1 MYKHCINPYYPY
13 IATSVYN
20 LTSIA
25 KQSVVQSP
33 RWHNQWQQATRHD
46 TLLLTTKLNYFM
58 VFLQSYRKALL
69 LTLCLTLP
77 FILSAQ
83 SSGISGVVIDE
94 AGEPYI
100 GATVMVRGN
109 TLATITDLD
118 GKFSLDVSENATL
131 VVSYIGCETAT
142 VVAYVGRP
150 VTVVLKQ
157 DAVSLDAGEVVAV
170 GYGTQKKESVV
181 AAISTIRPGELR
193 APVRSLSQSLA
204 GNVAGLVALQSS
216 GEPGK
221 DDAQFWIRGIATF
234 TGDPNPLVLVDGI
247 ERPLE
252 NVDPL
257 EIESFSVLKDASATA
272 VYGVRGANGVIII
285 NTRRGF
291 DGPARI
297 DVRYEQGFSSPSKR
311 LSFVDAATR
320 SMLFNEAVDA
330 TPGISSAFKYQLAE
344 IDAMRSQI
352 DPEVYPDID
361 WQKILMKDITLS
373 EKVSANISGG
383 GKFARYF
390 TSISFYNQEGQFA
403 VQPGPYSWV
412 SNSIGSFG
420 ANVNY
425 TRYNFRANV
434 DMDITPTTTVSIGL
448 QGNVSENME
457 PAEGGASS
465 IYRDI
470 INAAPNAFPV
480 ILKDGRLAGRD
491 GLNNPYN
498 MLTQRGYA
506 KTMENAL
513 RANLSIDQDLKFIT
527 RGLNAKL
534 TYAYDY
540 TTSATDTHSRDIN
553 FFEVTGRDESGDL
566 MATEWQA
573 DRYQDY
579 LNYSHNSSSTRSQY
593 AEFTINYQRYFGK
606 HDVGALVMGF
616 AKDYRIMLQGMS
628 YINSLPNRSLGLA
641 ARATYGYDNRYL
653 VEANIGFNG
662 SENFARNN
670 RMGIFPALALGW
682 VASEE
687 RFLKGNDIL
696 TWAKLRLSAG
706 QVGNDQI
713 PSTRFIYLATIND
726 NASGFSNIGVNFNQY
741 QGGVG
746 EGRMANENVTW
757 EVATKYNIGVELGF
771 IKSLRL
777 NGDVFYE
784 RRENIFLSPQ
794 ASEITGLPSGYDI
807 YSNMGVMENKGFEI
821 SGEYQKRI
829 GKDLYITARG
839 NFTFTRNKVITDGKY
854 YAYPWQD
861 LKGARYGL
869 TLGYKAMHL
878 FSEEE
883 LAALPDY
890 YEQFSMD
897 KTQLRPGDIRYED
910 LNDDGKITEA
920 DRTWIGNPAMPEIVY
935 GFGASLNWKGL
946 DFSFLF
952 QGAGNRSTYL
962 TGGWYFQPFQAER
975 GPKYMGNV
983 MTAFLDRWT
992 EDNPDPNAFSPRL
1005 SYGTNANNYK
1015 TSTWWQRDASYLR
1028 LKNVEIGYT
1037 LPDKWAKK
1045 IYANTMR
1052 IYVQGVNL
1060 FTAGKFYSDFWDPE
1074 TGADV
1079 YPLQRV
1085 VFIGLNLSF

>member
-1 MYKHCINPYYPY
+1 MDVYP
-13 IATSVYN
+13 IF
-20 LTSIA
+20 
-25 KQSVVQSP
+25 KK
-33 RWHNQWQQATRHD
+33 
-46 TLLLTTKLNYFM
+46 TLLSVLAF
-58 VFLQSYRKALL
+58 VFPIMLA
-69 LTLCLTLP
+69 
-77 FILSAQ
+77 AQ
-83 SSGISGVVIDE
+83 SSGISGVVTDE

-100 GATVMVRGN
+100 GATVMVRG
-109 TLATITDLD
+109 TTEVVLTDLD
-118 GKFSLDVSENATL
+118 GKFSLGMDESATL
-131 VVSYIGCETAT
+131 VISHIGCETQT
-142 VVAYVGRP
+142 VVAYSGKP
-150 VTVVLKQ
+150 VTVILKE
-157 DAVSLDAGEVVAV
+157 DALSLEAGEVVAV

-181 AAISTIRPGELR
+181 AAISTIRPDELKV
-193 APVRSLSQSLA
+193 PVRSLSQSLA

-234 TGDPNPLVLVDGI
+234 TGDPDPLVLVDGV

-297 DVRYEQGFSSPSKR
+297 DVRYEHGFSSPSKR

-330 TPGISSAFKYQLAE
+330 TAGISQSFKYRQAE
-344 IDAMRSQI
+344 IDAMRNQT
-352 DPEVYPDID
+352 DPELYPDVD
-361 WQKILMKDITLS
+361 WQKLLMKDLTMS

-390 TSISFYNQEGQFA
+390 TSVSFYNQEGQYA
-403 VQPGPYSWV
+403 VRPGNYSWV
-412 SNSIGSFG
+412 NSTIGSFG

-425 TRYNFRANV
+425 TRYNFRSNV
-434 DMDITPTTTVSIGL
+434 DMDITPTTTVSLGL

-457 PAEGGASS
+457 PAEGGSAS

-506 KTMENAL
+506 KTLSNAL
-513 RANLSIDQDLKFIT
+513 RANLSVDQDLKFIT
-527 RGLNAKL
+527 KGLTAKL
-534 TYAYDY
+534 TYAYDF
-540 TTSATDTHSRDIN
+540 TTRSVDTHSRNIN

-566 MATEWQA
+566 LTNEWQA
-573 DRYQDY
+573 DQYQDY
-579 LNYSHNSSSTRSQY
+579 LDYSHSSSSTRSQY
-593 AEFTINYQRYFGK
+593 AELTVNYQRYFGR
-606 HDVGALVMGF
+606 HDVGALLMGF
-616 AKDYRIMLQGMS
+616 AKDYRSMTQGMS
-628 YINSLPNRSLGLA
+628 YITSLPNRSLGLA
-641 ARATYGYDNRYL
+641 ARVTYGFDNRYL
-653 VEANIGFNG
+653 IEANIGFNG
-662 SENFARNN
+662 SENFAKGK
-670 RMGIFPALALGW
+670 RMGIFPAVAVGW

-687 RFLKGNDIL
+687 PFLKGNDVL
-696 TWAKLRLSAG
+696 TWAKLRLSVG
-706 QVGNDQI
+706 QVGSDQI
-713 PSTRFIYLATIND
+713 PYTRFIYLATMND
-726 NASGFSNIGVNFNQY
+726 NAPGYSNIGVNFNQY
-741 QGGVG
+741 QSGIG

-757 EVATKYNIGVELGF
+757 EVATKYNAGLELGF
-771 IKSLRL
+771 FNSLRL

-794 ASEITGLPSGYDI
+794 TSEVSGLPKGYDI

-821 SGEYQKRI
+821 SGEYHKQI
-829 GKDLYITARG
+829 GNDLYITARG
-839 NFTFTRNKVITDGKY
+839 NFTFTRNKVVSDGKY

-861 LKGARYGL
+861 LKGCRYGL
-869 TLGYKAMHL
+869 TLGYRAMHL

-883 LAALPDY
+883 LASLPDY

-935 GFGASLNWKGL
+935 GFGASINWKGL

-952 QGAGNRSTYL
+952 QGGGNRSAYL
-962 TGGWYFQPFQAER
+962 TGGWYFQPFQADR
-975 GPKYMGNV
+975 GPKHMGNV

-992 EDNPDPNAFSPRL
+992 PENPDPHAFSPRL
-1005 SYGTNANNYK
+1005 SYGANANNYK
-1015 TSTWWQRDASYLR
+1015 TSTWWQRNASYLR

-1037 LPDKWAKK
+1037 LPDRWAKK
-1045 IYANTMR
+1045 IYADKLR
-1052 IYVQGVNL
+1052 IYLQGVNL
-1060 FTAGKFYSDFWDPE
+1060 GTFSSFYSDFWDPE
-1074 TGADV
+1074 TGADS
-1079 YPLQRV
+1079 YPMQRV
-1085 VFIGLNLSF
+1085 IFLGLNVSF

>member
-1 MYKHCINPYYPY
+1 
-13 IATSVYN
+13 
-20 LTSIA
+20 
-25 KQSVVQSP
+25 
-33 RWHNQWQQATRHD
+33 
-46 TLLLTTKLNYFM
+46 M

-69 LTLCLTLP
+69 LTLSLIIP
-77 FILSAQ
+77 VILSAQ

-94 AGEPYI
+94 SGEPYI

-109 TLATITDLD
+109 TLATITDVD
-118 GKFSLDVSENATL
+118 GKFTLDVSENATL

-142 VVAYVGRP
+142 VVAYAGKP
-150 VTVVLKQ
+150 VTIVLKP
-157 DAVSLDAGEVVAV
+157 DALALDAGEVVAV

-181 AAISTIRPGELR
+181 AAISTIRPDELR
-193 APVRSLSQSLA
+193 VPVRSLSQSLA

-234 TGDPNPLVLVDGI
+234 TGDPNPLVLVDGV

-272 VYGVRGANGVIII
+272 VYGVRGANGVILI

-330 TPGISSAFKYQLAE
+330 TPGISSSFKYQQAE
-344 IDAMRSQI
+344 IDAMRSGI
-352 DPEVYPDID
+352 DPEVYPNVD
-361 WQKILMKDITLS
+361 WQKVLMKDITLS

-403 VQPGPYSWV
+403 VNPGQYSWIG
-412 SNSIGSFG
+412 NSIGSFG

-434 DMDITPTTTVSIGL
+434 DMDITPTTTVSVGL
-448 QGNVSENME
+448 QGNVSENKE
-457 PAEGGASS
+457 PAEGGAAS

-480 ILKDGRLAGRD
+480 KLKDGRLAGRD

-506 KTMENAL
+506 KTLQNAL
-513 RANLSIDQDLKFIT
+513 RANLSIDQDFKFIT
-527 RGLNAKL
+527 QGLSAKL

-540 TTSATDTHSRDIN
+540 TTNAVDTNSRDIN

-566 MATEWQA
+566 IANEWQA
-573 DRYQDY
+573 DKYQDY
-579 LNYSHNSSSTRSQY
+579 LNYSHSSSSTRSQY
-593 AEFTINYQRYFGK
+593 AELTINYQRYFDK

-616 AKDYRIMLQGMS
+616 AKDYRLMTQGMT
-628 YINSLPNRSLGLA
+628 YINSLPNRSIGLA

-653 VEANIGFNG
+653 IEANIGFNG
-662 SENFARNN
+662 SENFAKNN

-687 RFLKGNDIL
+687 NFLKGNKVL
-696 TWAKLRLSAG
+696 TWAKMRLSVG
-706 QVGNDQI
+706 QVGSDQI
-713 PSTRFIYLATIND
+713 PATRFIYLATMND
-726 NASGFSNIGVNFNQY
+726 GASGYSNIGVNFNQY
-741 QGGVG
+741 QGGIG

-757 EVATKYNIGVELGF
+757 EVATKYNIGLELGF
-771 IKSLRL
+771 LSSLRL

-794 ASEITGLPSGYDI
+794 ASEIAGLPNGYDI
-807 YSNMGVMENKGFEI
+807 YSNMGVMENRGFEI

-839 NFTFTRNKVITDGKY
+839 NFTFTRNKVISDGKY

-883 LAALPDY
+883 LASLPDY

-920 DRTWIGNPAMPEIVY
+920 DRTWIGNPSMPEIVY

-952 QGAGNRSTYL
+952 QGAGNRSAYL
-962 TGGWYFQPFQAER
+962 TGGWYFQPFQADR
-975 GPKYMGNV
+975 GPKHMGNV

-992 EDNPDPNAFSPRL
+992 EDNPDPYAFSPRL
-1005 SYGTNANNYK
+1005 SYGANANNYK

-1045 IYANTMR
+1045 IYANSLR
-1052 IYVQGVNL
+1052 IYLQGVNL
-1060 FTAGKFYSDFWDPE
+1060 FTISKFYKNFWDPE

-1079 YPLQRV
+1079 YPMQRV
-1085 VFIGLNLSF
+1085 VFVGLNVSF

>member
-1 MYKHCINPYYPY
+1 
-13 IATSVYN
+13 
-20 LTSIA
+20 
-25 KQSVVQSP
+25 
-33 RWHNQWQQATRHD
+33 
-46 TLLLTTKLNYFM
+46 M

-69 LTLCLTLP
+69 LTLSLIIP
-77 FILSAQ
+77 VILSAQ

-94 AGEPYI
+94 SGEPYI

-109 TLATITDLD
+109 TLATITDVD
-118 GKFSLDVSENATL
+118 GKFTLDVSENATL

-142 VVAYVGRP
+142 VVAYAGKP
-150 VTVVLKQ
+150 VTIVLKP
-157 DAVSLDAGEVVAV
+157 DALALDAGEVVAV

-181 AAISTIRPGELR
+181 AAISTIRPDELR
-193 APVRSLSQSLA
+193 VPVRSLSQSLA

-234 TGDPNPLVLVDGI
+234 TGDPNPLVLVDGV

-272 VYGVRGANGVIII
+272 VYGVRGANGVILI

-330 TPGISSAFKYQLAE
+330 TPGISSSFKYQQAE
-344 IDAMRSQI
+344 IDAMRSGI
-352 DPEVYPDID
+352 DPEVYPNVD
-361 WQKILMKDITLS
+361 WQKVLMKDITLS

-403 VQPGPYSWV
+403 VNPGQYSWIG
-412 SNSIGSFG
+412 NSIGSFG

-434 DMDITPTTTVSIGL
+434 DMDITPTTTVSVGL
-448 QGNVSENME
+448 QGNVSENKE
-457 PAEGGASS
+457 PAEGGAAS

-480 ILKDGRLAGRD
+480 KLKDGRLAGRD

-506 KTMENAL
+506 KTLQNAL
-513 RANLSIDQDLKFIT
+513 RANLSIDQDFKFIT
-527 RGLNAKL
+527 QGLSAKL

-540 TTSATDTHSRDIN
+540 TTNAVDTNSRDIN

-566 MATEWQA
+566 IANEWQA
-573 DRYQDY
+573 DKYQDY
-579 LNYSHNSSSTRSQY
+579 LNYSHSSSSTRSQY
-593 AEFTINYQRYFGK
+593 AELTINYQRYFDK

-616 AKDYRIMLQGMS
+616 AKDYRLMTQGMT
-628 YINSLPNRSLGLA
+628 YINSLPNRSIGLA

-653 VEANIGFNG
+653 IEANIGFNG
-662 SENFARNN
+662 SENFAKNN

-687 RFLKGNDIL
+687 NFLKGNKVL
-696 TWAKLRLSAG
+696 TWAKMRLSVG
-706 QVGNDQI
+706 QVGSDQI
-713 PSTRFIYLATIND
+713 PATRFIYLATMND
-726 NASGFSNIGVNFNQY
+726 SASGYSNIGVNFNQY
-741 QGGVG
+741 QGGIG

-757 EVATKYNIGVELGF
+757 EVATKYNIGLELGF
-771 IKSLRL
+771 LSSLRL

-794 ASEITGLPSGYDI
+794 ASEIAGLPNGYDI
-807 YSNMGVMENKGFEI
+807 YSNMGVMENRGFEI

-839 NFTFTRNKVITDGKY
+839 NFTFTRNKVISDGKY

-883 LAALPDY
+883 LASLPDY

-920 DRTWIGNPAMPEIVY
+920 DRTWIGNPSMPEIVY

-952 QGAGNRSTYL
+952 QGAGNRSAYL
-962 TGGWYFQPFQAER
+962 TGGWYFQPFQADR
-975 GPKYMGNV
+975 GPKHMGNV

-992 EDNPDPNAFSPRL
+992 EDNPDPYAFSPRL
-1005 SYGTNANNYK
+1005 SYGANANNYK

-1045 IYANTMR
+1045 IYANSLR
-1052 IYVQGVNL
+1052 IYLQGVNL
-1060 FTAGKFYSDFWDPE
+1060 FTISKFYKNFWDPE

-1079 YPLQRV
+1079 YPMQRV
-1085 VFIGLNLSF
+1085 VFVGLNVSF

>member
-1 MYKHCINPYYPY
+1 MGFYFKLKKTFLAAVMLAFP
-13 IATSVYN
+13 IAV
-20 LTSIA
+20 L
-25 KQSVVQSP
+25 
-33 RWHNQWQQATRHD
+33 
-46 TLLLTTKLNYFM
+46 
-58 VFLQSYRKALL
+58 
-69 LTLCLTLP
+69 
-77 FILSAQ
+77 AQ
-83 SSGISGVVIDE
+83 SGGISGVVVDE
-94 AGEPYI
+94 NGEPYI
-100 GATVMVRGN
+100 GASVMVRGS
-109 TLATITDLD
+109 TIATISDLD
-118 GKFSLDVSENATL
+118 GKFSLDIEGNATL
-131 VVSYIGCETAT
+131 VISYIGCETQT
-142 VVAYVGRP
+142 VVAYQGQP

-157 DAVSLDAGEVVAV
+157 DALSLDAGEVVAV

-181 AAISTIRPGELR
+181 GAISTIKPGELTV
-193 APVRSLSQSLA
+193 PVRSLSQSLA
-204 GNVAGLVALQSS
+204 GNIAGLVSLQSS

-234 TGDPNPLVLVDGI
+234 TGDPNPLILVDGV

-272 VYGVRGANGVIII
+272 VYGVRGANGVILI

-291 DGPARI
+291 DGPAKI

-320 SMLFNEAVDA
+320 AMLFNEAVDA
-330 TPGISSAFKYQLAE
+330 TPGISSSNKYLPAE
-344 IDAMRSQI
+344 IEAMRNQT
-352 DPEVYPDID
+352 DPELYPDVD

-390 TSISFYNQEGQFA
+390 TAVSFYNQEGQYA
-403 VQPGPYSWV
+403 INPGPYSWV
-412 SNSIGSFG
+412 DSHIGSFG

-425 TRYNFRANV
+425 TRYNFRSNV
-434 DMDITPTTTVSIGL
+434 DMDITPTTTVTLGL
-448 QGNVSENME
+448 QGDVSENME
-457 PAEGGASS
+457 PAEGGSAS

-480 ILKDGRLAGRD
+480 RLKDGRLAGRD

-506 KTMENAL
+506 KTFENAI

-527 RGLNAKL
+527 KGLTAKL
-534 TYAYDY
+534 LYAYDY
-540 TTSATDTHSRDIN
+540 VTTATDTHSRNIN
-553 FFEVTGRDESGDL
+553 FFEPVGRDEETGEL
-566 MATEWQA
+566 LVTEWQA
-573 DRYQDY
+573 DQYQDY
-579 LNYSHNSSSTRSQY
+579 LNYNHSSSSTRSQY
-593 AEFTINYQRYFGK
+593 AELTVNYQRYFGK

-616 AKDYRIMLQGMS
+616 FKDYRDMYSGMD
-628 YINSLPNRSLGLA
+628 YMTSLPHRSLGLA

-662 SENFARNN
+662 SENFAKGN
-670 RMGIFPALALGW
+670 RMGIFPAVALGW

-687 RFLKGNDIL
+687 PFLKGNDVL
-696 TWAKLRLSAG
+696 TWAKLRLSVG

-713 PSTRFIYLATIND
+713 PYTRFIYLATMND
-726 NASGFSNIGVNFNQY
+726 SAGGYGNLGINFNQY
-741 QGGVG
+741 SGGVG

-757 EVATKYNIGVELGF
+757 EVATKYNIGIELGF
-771 IKSLRL
+771 LRAL
-777 NGDVFYE
+777 RFNADIFYE
-784 RRENIFLSPQ
+784 KRENIFLSPQ
-794 ASEITGLPSGYDI
+794 TSEIAGLPSGFDI
-807 YSNMGVMENKGFEI
+807 YANMGVMENKGFEI
-821 SGEYQKRI
+821 SGEYNKQI
-829 GKDLYITARG
+829 GKDLFITARG
-839 NFTFTRNKVITDGKY
+839 NFTFTRNKVLADGKY

-861 LKGARYGL
+861 AKGARYGL

-883 LAALPDY
+883 LASLPDY

-920 DRTWIGNPAMPEIVY
+920 DRTWIGNPSMPEIVY

-952 QGAGNRSTYL
+952 QGAANRSTYL
-962 TGGWYFQPFQAER
+962 TGGWYFQPFQADR
-975 GPKYMGNV
+975 GPKFMGNV

-992 EDNPDPNAFSPRL
+992 PENPDPNAFSPRL
-1005 SYGTNANNYK
+1005 SYGPNANNYQ

-1028 LKNVEIGYT
+1028 LKNLELGYT
-1037 LPDKWAKK
+1037 LPDRWAKK
-1045 IYANTMR
+1045 IYAEKLR
-1052 IYVQGVNL
+1052 IYLQGVNL
-1060 FTAGKFYSDFWDPE
+1060 ATFSKFYSDFWDPE
-1074 TGADV
+1074 TGADS
-1079 YPLQRV
+1079 YPMQRV
-1085 VFIGLNLSF
+1085 VFIGLNVTF